1 MSHPLQ
7 RAVVWLTGPPATGKT
22 TLAAALNARLQAAGL
37 AVLWLDSDDLRP
49 ILTPEA
55 GYDDA
60 GRDRFYGAVAHL
72 ARRAA
77 EGGCTVLISA
87 TASRRAH
94 RAPLRRSVPRFHE
107 ILLTGD
113 PETLRARDPKGLY
126 ARADAGELPHLP
138 GATAPYEPP
147 TDPLV
152 VIDTG
157 RLTVD
162 AAVARLAA
170 ALGLDEPGARPTTG
184 PRQRACGS

>member
-1 MSHPLQ
+1 MTHPLHS
-7 RAVVWLTGPPATGKT
+7 AVIWLTGPPASGKT
-22 TLAAALNARLQAAGL
+22 TLAAALNTRLRAAEL

-49 ILTPEA
+49 VLMPEA

-60 GRDRFYGAVAHL
+60 DRHRFYGAVAHL

-107 ILLTGD
+107 VLLTCD

-147 TDPLV
+147 DHPLV
-152 VIDTG
+152 ILDTG
-157 RLTVD
+157 RLSVD
-162 AAVARLAA
+162 AAVARLAE
-170 ALGLDEPGARPTTG
+170 ALGLPG
-184 PRQRACGS
+184 

>member
-7 RAVVWLTGPPATGKT
+7 RAVVWLTGQPATGKT

-49 ILTPEA
+49 VLMPDA

-60 GRDRFYGAVAHL
+60 GRDRFYGAVTHL
-72 ARRAA
+72 ARRAV

-94 RAPLRRSVPRFHE
+94 RASLRRSVPRFHE
-107 ILLTGD
+107 VLLTCD
-113 PETLRARDPKGLY
+113 DAILRARDPKGLY
-126 ARADAGELPHLP
+126 ARADAGDLPHLP

-147 TDPLV
+147 RHPLLTL
-152 VIDTG
+152 DTG
-157 RLTVD
+157 RLTEAEATGQLVE
-162 AAVARLAA
+162 
-170 ALGLDEPGARPTTG
+170 ALGLLAANQSAR
-184 PRQRACGS
+184 R